1 MITDPILA
9 VAEGNKLENTARSFG
24 RRTSPQKKVLVLKQK
39 NKLTEAQVSE
49 IVHMA
54 LSDHV
59 AFSDIELQYG
69 LKEREVVT
77 LMRQTLKTGSY
88 RNWRKRVATFGSRR
102 EHYKQASTKR
112 ISPQC

>member
-1 MITDPILA
+1 MLEDP
-9 VAEGNKLENTARSFG
+9 ARSFG

-77 LMRQTLKTGSY
+77 ALS
-88 RNWRKRVATFGSRR
+88 
-102 EHYKQASTKR
+102 E
-112 ISPQC
+112 

>member
-1 MITDPILA
+1 M
-9 VAEGNKLENTARSFG
+9 
-24 RRTSPQKKVLVLKQK
+24 KQK
-39 NKLTEAQVSE
+39 HKLAEAQVSE

-77 LMRQTLKTGSY
+77 LMRQTLKIGSY
-88 RNWRKRVATFGSRR
+88 RNWRKRVTAFGSRR
-102 EHYKQASTKR
+102 EHYK
-112 ISPQC
+112 